1 MLTLT
6 ASILETVII
15 KTSVFATQQIFNIA
29 YYGGMSI
36 YNWQNPTLSETEILQ
51 QKLKLLQNEIDDL
64 KQINYKHIVD
74 SVIVLDDTDDE
85 NDNNE
90 NDNNESI

>member
-36 YNWQNPTLSETEILQ
+36 YNWYNPTLSETELLEK
-51 QKLKLLQNEIDDL
+51 KLKLLQNEIDDL
-64 KQINYKHIVD
+64 KQINYKHIID
-74 SVIVLDDTDDE
+74 SVIVLDDSDDE
-85 NDNNE
+85 NENHNE
-90 NDNNESI
+90 NHNENR